1 MITSAGLNSM
11 ATAVKNLI
19 AGGTYTIGGVTKDIP
34 IVSTAINANT
44 LVVQL
49 YLDDSVAGTVT
60 KFQLKGYDGTI
71 LADRPDNVVKTSLK
85 GLLVIF
91 TIVIQEV

>member
-60 KFQLKGYDGTI
+60 KFQLKGYGTI

>member
-11 ATAVKNLI
+11 ATAIKNLI
-19 AGGTYTIGGVTKDIP
+19 AGGTYTIGGVVKDIP
-34 IVSTAINANT
+34 LFNTEVTANT
-44 LVVQL
+44 LVVRL
-49 YLDDSVAGTVT
+49 YLDDSIAGTIT

-71 LADRPDNVVKTSLK
+71 LADRPDSITKISLK

>member
-1 MITSAGLNSM
+1 MITTAGLSKI
-11 ATAVKNLI
+11 TDAVKGLI

-34 IVSTAINANT
+34 IFSAAQNANI

-71 LADRPDNVVKTSLK
+71 LVDRPDSVTKTALK

-91 TIVIQEV
+91 NITVTEI